1 MFKMNIRLHRS
12 PSTGHI
18 KERKIL
24 NSIPRQLLLQV
35 VLILLNAFFAASEI
49 AIISLSATR
58 LRKMAEEGE
67 KGAAR
72 LLKLVEE
79 PAGFLSTIQI
89 GITMAGYLGSAFAAQ
104 NFSEYIVKWIY
115 HGIGFQSISQAAL
128 SSIAIVIIT
137 VILGYFTLVFGE
149 LVPKRIAMQK
159 PLEVGKVTSVVVG
172 AIAII
177 MKPVIALLSA
187 STNVVLRLLG
197 LNTEAEDETVSED
210 EIRMMV
216 DLGEERGAIDT
227 DEKEWIQNVFDFN
240 DVSVY
245 DAMTRATDVEAI
257 SLEDTKEEILTIIR
271 ETGLSRFPVYD
282 EDINDVVGI
291 LNSRDFLLAVGEGKP
306 CGLAELMRTPYFVP
320 ESIRTDQLF
329 KDMQSNKI
337 HIAVVIGEYGEMAG
351 IITIEDLLEQIV
363 GNIYDE
369 FDPDEPEEI
378 QQISDNLW
386 RVSGSTRVED
396 LADAL
401 DMDIPDDEN
410 YDTVGGMAFSRLHT
424 IPQDGDT
431 LEVEVNGLR
440 IHVKHIEDRR
450 VEEALVEKLSYGKG
464 EETEEEGKNS

>member
-1 MFKMNIRLHRS
+1 M
-12 PSTGHI
+12 
-18 KERKIL
+18 

-49 AIISLSATR
+49 AVISLSPTR
-58 LRKMAEEGE
+58 LRKMADEGS
-67 KGAAR
+67 KAAPR
-72 LLKLVEE
+72 LLKLVEK

-104 NFSEYIVKWIY
+104 NFSVYIVSWIY
-115 HGIGFQSISQAAL
+115 DGLGFQSIRPESL
-128 SSIAIVIIT
+128 NSIAIVLIT
-137 VILGYFTLVFGE
+137 IILGFFTLVLGE

-159 PLEVGKVTSVVVG
+159 PMEVAKITSVVVG
-172 AIAII
+172 GIAVV
-177 MKPVIALLSA
+177 MRPVIALLSA
-187 STNVVLRLLG
+187 STNVVLRMLRFK
-197 LNTEAEDETVSED
+197 TEAEDETVSED

-216 DLGEERGAIDT
+216 ELGEERGAIDT
-227 DEKEWIQNVFDFN
+227 DEKEWIQNVFEFN

-257 SLEDTKEEILTIIR
+257 SLEDSKEEIITRIR

-282 EDINDVVGI
+282 EDLNDVVGI

-306 CGLAELMRTPYFVP
+306 CGVAELMRTPYFVP

-329 KDMQSNKI
+329 KDMQRNKI

-351 IITIEDLLEQIV
+351 IVTIEDLLEQIV

-369 FDPDEPEEI
+369 FDPEEPEDI

-410 YDTVGGMAFSRLHT
+410 YDTVGGMVFSRLHT

-450 VEEALVEKLSYGKG
+450 VEEALVEKLSHCKAD
-464 EETEEEGKNS
+464 EDDDD